1 MGNKLTVEITQTVH
15 KQIMEVLKKNNL
27 PITVNIGDAVLS
39 LLKEVSCQVQSRN
52 YK

>member
-1 MGNKLTVEITQTVH
+1 MSNKLTVEVTQTVH
-15 KQIMEVLKKNNL
+15 KQIMEVLTKNNL
-27 PITVNIGDAVLS
+27 PATVNIGDAVLS

>member
-1 MGNKLTVEITQTVH
+1 MSLEVKQIVH
-15 KQIMEVLKKNNL
+15 KEIMAVLKKNNL

>member
-1 MGNKLTVEITQTVH
+1 MGDKLTLEVTQAVH

-27 PITVNIGDAVLS
+27 PTTVNIGDAVLS

-52 YK
+52 QK